1 MNLLNP
7 LYCLSKET
15 KCALKWLSRATNLEN
30 NRHNENKKHLQ
41 LSISGE
47 VISVNNIHLYKAVR
61 IRFQEGPGRSLAMA
75 KWTLLLFK
83 SVLEQ
88 HVLLQ
93 NCYEAARVF
102 AQPFLCLSP
111 GCITTRAVS
120 LQMSFSLNTGF
131 LDTSKRNRIKRLTP
145 IPDHAPELL
154 KDCTSLSCI
163 IMLTILMILQTKH
176 RISNVVIAYVHEDG
190 RHSRVVNWTLAELA
204 SKLLSTPWPRETFK
218 RWVKESHIGKL
229 RRGSCGKR
237 ILGRLL
243 YTRFEVSLAP
253 VSISMAV

>member
-154 KDCTSLSCI
+154 KDCKSLSCN
-163 IMLTILMILQTKH
+163 IMLTILWSYKLNIVFRTSSLPMFTKT
-176 RISNVVIAYVHEDG
+176 VVTVGKWIELWQNLSQSYWVLHGHE
-190 RHSRVVNWTLAELA
+190 RHSND
-204 SKLLSTPWPRETFK
+204 
-218 RWVKESHIGKL
+218 G
-229 RRGSCGKR
+229 
-237 ILGRLL
+237 
-243 YTRFEVSLAP
+243 
-253 VSISMAV
+253 